1 MLLSII
7 CIDLSVP
14 WFPAKSLKSD
24 FSQSL
29 AFKTLTIEKD
39 IYPSYFKKKLSGREE
54 EGLGGVAQK
63 PISLT
68 NSHSSSKET
77 SNYFLWGFLRS
88 QIHAIRRRK
97 KD

>member
-54 EGLGGVAQK
+54 EGPGVWRK
-63 PISLT
+63 
-68 NSHSSSKET
+68 NRSHLQTPTVALKK
-77 SNYFLWGFLRS
+77 L
-88 QIHAIRRRK
+88 QIIFSE
-97 KD
+97 DF